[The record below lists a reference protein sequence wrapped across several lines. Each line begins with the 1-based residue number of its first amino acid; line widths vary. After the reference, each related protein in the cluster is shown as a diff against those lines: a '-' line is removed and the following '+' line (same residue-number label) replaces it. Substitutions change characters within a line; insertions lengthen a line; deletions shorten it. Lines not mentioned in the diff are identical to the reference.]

1 MNLMLIVLD
10 TMFRSVAVVGI
21 YLGGRY
27 IYRQARQG
35 FPSFNDPHHT
45 YADAQVHDYVVV
57 GKWNGY
63 RRDGS
68 GAGFFHEACANEYL
82 AEMLEDDPL
91 YEVYPTEKNV
101 KHHCQW
107 CEDMPCELC
116 ES

>member
-1 MNLMLIVLD
+1 MMNLLFIVLD
-10 TMFRSVAVVGI
+10 TLIRSAVVVGI

-57 GKWNGY
+57 GYWNNY
-63 RRDGS
+63 SRES
-68 GAGFFHEACANEYL
+68 GRGFFHEACAKEYL
-82 AEMLEDDPL
+82 DEMLDGDPL
-91 YEVYPTEKNV
+91 YEVYPIEMNV
-101 KHHCQW
+101 KHHCQR
-107 CEDMPCELC
+107 CEDMPCESC